1 MLKETTMKNYI
12 QPGNSLTVPAPAGG
26 VVSGAPVV
34 IGSLRGFAA
43 GSAAEGVDVAISRVG
58 VFECVK
64 EAGAA
69 WAVGEKLYLKADGS
83 GFNKTSAAN
92 TLFGFAAAAAGSAD
106 TVGQILLG
114 DTI

>member
-1 MLKETTMKNYI
+1 MKNYI
-12 QPGNSLTVPAPAGG
+12 QPGNTITVPAPAGG

-43 GSAAEGVDVAISRVG
+43 ATALATVDVAISRVG

-69 WAVGEKLYLKADGS
+69 WAVGDKLYLKADGS
-83 GFNKTSAAN
+83 GFNKTSLAN
-92 TLFGFAAAAAGSAD
+92 TLFGFAAAAAESAAV
-106 TVGQILLG
+106 VGQICLA